1 MATQH
6 RLIAGT
12 VADVI
17 FQPKRM
23 GNAMNTTTRLMLAA
37 LLSLSLLA
45 ACDKAPTDTTEDAA
59 VALAPLSAPTT
70 HDDNEWGTYLSAV
83 VTRNMGDVTAS
94 PYLYYLPA
102 SDSEGFEGAHER
114 LREEI
119 ENAMQRG
126 IVEGNLVAFGSP
138 ESAMMADIIV
148 GAFEKVGPGSMKG
161 VRLLFI
167 GAPADNERVE
177 QAVTPAG
184 VQYVFVEA
192 K

>member
-1 MATQH
+1 
-6 RLIAGT
+6 
-12 VADVI
+12 
-17 FQPKRM
+17 
-23 GNAMNTTTRLMLAA
+23 MNTTTRLMLVA
-37 LLSLSLLA
+37 LLSLPLMA
-45 ACDKAPTDTTEDAA
+45 ACDKAPTETTEDAA

-70 HDDNEWGTYLSAV
+70 NDDNEWGTYLSAV
-83 VTRNMGDVTAS
+83 VTRNMGDVTSS
-94 PYLYYLPA
+94 PYLYYLPS

-119 ENAMQRG
+119 QNAMQRG

-167 GAPADNERVE
+167 GAPADSERVE
-177 QAVTPAG
+177 QAVSPAG
-184 VQYVFVEA
+184 VDYVFVEA